1 MKSAMFL
8 RIASALTLL
17 HSAMHTIGGVFGKP
31 VPGLGAATRA
41 VMQANFFHVLGVTR
55 SYWEFYR
62 GMGLGVTIF
71 LTAEG
76 IVFWM
81 LGSLAKN
88 DAEKLR
94 PILWVFL
101 GAYVVFAVNSYTY
114 FFLGPV
120 VAEILIAACL
130 LGAIATAKPAVATE
144 PVALRAAAQ
153 AGD

>member
-1 MKSAMFL
+1 
-8 RIASALTLL
+8 
-17 HSAMHTIGGVFGKP
+17 
-31 VPGLGAATRA
+31 
-41 VMQANFFHVLGVTR
+41 VMQANYFHVLGVTR

-101 GAYVVFAVNSYTY
+101 VAYLVFAVNSYTY

-144 PVALRAAAQ
+144 PVALRAVAQ

>member
-1 MKSAMFL
+1 MKPAIFL
-8 RIASALTLL
+8 RAASGLTLL
-17 HSAMHTIGGVFGKP
+17 HSAMHTIGGVFSKP
-31 VPGLGAATRA
+31 VPGLGAATLA
-41 VMQANFFHVLGVTR
+41 VMRANYFHVLGVTR

-62 GMGLGVTIF
+62 GMSLGVTIL

-88 DAEKLR
+88 DAARLR
-94 PILWVFL
+94 PILCVFL
-101 GAYVVFAVNSYTY
+101 GAYLVFAVNSYTY

-130 LGAIATAKPAVATE
+130 LGAIATAKPIAAMQPAAMRT
-144 PVALRAAAQ
+144 AAQ